1 MLKRGFG
8 IAELRECPWFW
19 ITKPRLLNFASLGED
34 HGLVTPDANIDP
46 VTPGDDLELV
56 TRGEDHGFVTPDAN
70 IDPVTP
76 GEDPRSRALANHG
89 SRIKSGMTVRDR
101 FRIDG
106 LRASPA

>member
-19 ITKPRLLNFASLGED
+19 ITKPRLLNFASLGDD
-34 HGLVTPDANIDP
+34 HGLVTP
-46 VTPGDDLELV
+46 GEDLELV
-56 TRGEDHGFVTPDAN
+56 TPGEDLELVTPVEDHGFVTPDAN

-76 GEDPRSRALANHG
+76 GEDPGSRALAIHG

-101 FRIDG
+101 FRNDG

>member
-8 IAELRECPWFW
+8 IPELRDCPWFW
-19 ITKPRLLNFASLGED
+19 ITKPRLLNFAS
-34 HGLVTPDANIDP
+34 P
-46 VTPGDDLELV
+46 
-56 TRGEDHGFVTPDAN
+56 GEDHGFVTPDAN

-76 GEDPRSRALANHG
+76 GEDPGSRVLAIHG

-101 FRIDG
+101 FRNDG

>member
-8 IAELRECPWFW
+8 IPELRDCPWFG

-34 HGLVTPDANIDP
+34 HGLVTP
-46 VTPGDDLELV
+46 GEDLELV
-56 TRGEDHGFVTPDAN
+56 TPGEDHGFVTPDAN

-76 GEDPRSRALANHG
+76 GEDPGSRALAIHG

-101 FRIDG
+101 FRNDG